1 MAGLAQ
7 GREFSTQVS
16 VVGPDGN
23 RVQPDLVIHLP
34 EGKSIVM
41 DSKVSLTAW
50 TRYQAE
56 TDEASRGLH
65 LKDHLQSLRN
75 HIRNLAEK
83 RYSEVPAL
91 QSLDFV
97 LLFVPIEAALIE
109 ALQADS
115 ELPIFALERKVA
127 LLSPTN
133 LLATLRTV
141 ASVWSMHKQN
151 TNAVEIA
158 GRAGLL
164 YDKFAGFVENL
175 RSVGGSL
182 KQAQE
187 AYDKAFAQLSTGSG
201 NLVRQTELLR
211 ELGARH
217 SRQLDSRLA
226 EASAEP
232 SQAVPR
238 GD

>member
-1 MAGLAQ
+1 
-7 GREFSTQVS
+7 
-16 VVGPDGN
+16 
-23 RVQPDLVIHLP
+23 VIHLP
-34 EGKSIVM
+34 EGKSIIM

-56 TDEASRGLH
+56 TDEASRGAH

-75 HIRNLAEK
+75 HIRNLADK
-83 RYSEVPAL
+83 RYSEVPEL

-109 ALQADS
+109 ALQADA

-141 ASVWSMHKQN
+141 ASVWSIHKQN
-151 TNAVEIA
+151 ANAVEIA
-158 GRAGLL
+158 SRAGLL
-164 YDKFAGFVENL
+164 YDKFAGFVESL
-175 RSVGGSL
+175 RSVGGGL
-182 KQAQE
+182 RQAQE

-217 SRQLDSRLA
+217 SRQLDSRLT
-226 EASAEP
+226 EAAAEP
-232 SQAVPR
+232 SQAAPE
-238 GD
+238 GIENAAGMGKN